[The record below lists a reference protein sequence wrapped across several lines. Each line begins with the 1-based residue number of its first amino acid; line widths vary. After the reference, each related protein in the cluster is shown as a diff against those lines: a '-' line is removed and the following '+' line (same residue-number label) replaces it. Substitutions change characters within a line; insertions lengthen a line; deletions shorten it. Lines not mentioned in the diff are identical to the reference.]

1 MGALSARGSSFP
13 RCVSAR
19 AFARRPGLTLFPLCD
34 GIRGEVKRQ
43 KRETP
48 RLPPR
53 KSQVPTGRTG
63 EDPKS
68 SAPRYREEGR
78 QHARTGGGGRWLG
91 DGELDQDARAE
102 ELSGRGGERIAKGR
116 GVDEDAKDGGTNRA
130 TNRGGG
136 CPACFRS
143 HLRRSTQR
151 LLFIDDISSFQR
163 DLGLHVSDFST
174 LCRSSKPRFFS
185 SLSPNWTFLAPGV
198 QCADASPV
206 ASCASRFSP
215 CASGRRGPERLSRTT
230 PSWRLSSSSSHLS
243 PHTSLEDAASSFS
256 SSFSSSVYRSPSS
269 SRSSSLSAASLQPGS
284 SASLSQVPPGVS
296 VSSELSSPRSW
307 LLSPAFSRSLLS
319 CSLSK
324 FSSRSSRRRSSPV
337 SYPLGL
343 LPSDAPTPG
352 ARADVSSSPSPA
364 SLSSSLSSS
373 LAASR
378 PSFHKRLKD
387 VRKVDRHVQARV
399 VQLGL
404 GAPRNTGEKRQQILH
419 GDRSLSARCPVFL
432 GQLKPRLEKW
442 RTALRE
448 EELPPPTLPE
458 IAFAGRSNVGKS
470 SLLNELAGRRLT
482 SLVTSRPGTT
492 QQLHF
497 FKAGSPPVL
506 CLVDL
511 PGYGFAK
518 AAAATRLQWT
528 EFSLYY
534 LKTRKNLR
542 RVFVLV
548 DARHGLKESDKEM
561 LHFLH
566 RWGVSWQI
574 VLTKADLVKPKDLVK
589 TLMLVKEDAKAFR
602 HQAADP
608 IAVSA
613 LRHQAL
619 DVLRREMD
627 ELKIDKEIVKHGIRV
642 RIHSKLEERRLRR
655 QLKAAKKK
663 AAKGQERREEET
675 ERLLTQPSVWAMTA
689 GKGAHVDSQQT
700 VDGTEPDSS
709 SIVERAR
716 RRWNLDESSS
726 QGGATSE
733 NVDSEHLRERGGSE
747 DTGDKEQLSL
757 DAFIECTEV
766 GRGSWHHRHSLE
778 TTEELLLSASSAF
791 SESPPLAANADS
803 REEATHALKD
813 GWNSEGESPQLLG
826 RKRSRRRAS
835 GRLPSSRQEEPFL
848 SPSPAFF
855 AAADAAAEL
864 ALGLSPSGSKED
876 GTRRGESASRESLD
890 SGGKAE
896 PREGVSRNAP
906 MSPLSSLSA
915 VSPPSSV
922 LASSPPVVDV
932 HAGVSSL
939 VRGEDY
945 DGQRPP
951 PSSVAVNFDLSGC
964 PEVSRQSVS
973 DASEEREEVE
983 SKGGGEGTQTM
994 RTSSYETEG
1003 RFPLQLSRHAPKS
1016 EDKGQPD
1023 QSEFPFLTDASS
1035 SELDSLLSSESLD
1048 DDEDPSCVLH
1058 RSMQGFRASA
1068 SSSQR
1073 ESLLSRAAS
1082 VRLRRA
1088 VEETKEICQSH
1099 WRAERMGK
1107 TSVAFELTEKA
1118 SSAAEEDEND
1128 DESPSSSFPSL
1139 AAARQAASARK
1150 RQTTSG
1156 VSPRL
1161 SGVALG
1167 QKGDVLLLEDAG
1179 SHTGGGASAAGRR
1192 GRHQRRNLAGEESGG
1207 FGLADPLEQAPEPG
1221 RYTGDYER
1229 DMRQSWD
1236 RRKRMELDDLG
1247 NIPARPLRLDS
1258 RSSEELQR
1266 PAERPRPFWRRRKE
1280 ADAAALSAEAGFI
1293 GLDPKAL
1300 QRPVR
1305 GIQKRK
1311 LLRRLSRMRLHH
1323 LRLQPESVSK
1333 RLVASVGKEAKAD
1346 FTAPGIIAKEEHKK
1360 GGKNYTWEEAMRKWK
1375 RWARKHKADA
1385 AVYGRP
1391 NKRQLLEEQMQM
1403 VERKLFRQ
1411 RVAMTKKERN
1421 EAPGAGLVREFKRR
1435 KREARELARG
1445 LEASQNGS
1453 SHGSVAVKTKKQS
1466 PRSRRLQRKNEKKLA
1481 ELEAFREW
1489 KIQQDNRRRGR

>member
-1 MGALSARGSSFP
+1 MGVLSARGSSFP
-13 RCVSAR
+13 RCVSSR
-19 AFARRPGLTLFPLCD
+19 AFAGRTGLTLSPLCD
-34 GIRGEVKRQ
+34 GFRGENAQ
-43 KRETP
+43 RERRELP
-48 RLPPR
+48 RLQPR
-53 KSQVPTGRTG
+53 MTQVPSGSTAQ
-63 EDPKS
+63 DPES

-78 QHARTGGGGRWLG
+78 QHARTSGRRRRMG
-91 DGELDQDARAE
+91 DGELHQEARAE
-102 ELSGRGGERIAKGR
+102 ELSERCEERIEKGK
-116 GVDEDAKDGGTNRA
+116 GVDEEEKDGGSNRA
-130 TNRGGG
+130 THRGGG
-136 CPACFRS
+136 CPACLRS
-143 HLRRSTQR
+143 HLRLPTQR
-151 LLFIDDISSFQR
+151 LLFIEDTSFFQR
-163 DLGLHVSDFST
+163 DLSLHVPTMCAGFSHLSDFSS
-174 LCRSSKPRFFS
+174 LCRSSKLRFFS
-185 SLSPNWTFLAPGV
+185 SLSPNWLFPAPGIH
-198 QCADASPV
+198 CADASPA
-206 ASCASRFSP
+206 ASVGGRFSP
-215 CASGRRGPERLSRTT
+215 CVSDRRGGERLSRKT
-230 PSWRLSSSSSHLS
+230 PSWRRSSSTCHPS
-243 PHTSLEDAASSFS
+243 PHTALEDAASSFAF
-256 SSFSSSVYRSPSS
+256 SFSSSLYHSPSS
-269 SRSSSLSAASLQPGS
+269 TRSSSLSAVSLQPGS
-284 SASLSQVPPGVS
+284 SASLSQGPPGVG
-296 VSSELSSPRSW
+296 VSSELSSPLRC
-307 LLSPAFSRSLLS
+307 LLSPAFSRAFLS

-324 FSSRSSRRRSSPV
+324 FSSRSSRRKSSPV
-337 SYPLGL
+337 SYPSGL
-343 LPSDAPTPG
+343 LPSDEPTPDA
-352 ARADVSSSPSPA
+352 ARAGVSSSPSPG
-364 SLSSSLSSS
+364 SLSSS

-378 PSFHKRLKD
+378 PSFQKRMKG
-387 VRKVDRHVQARV
+387 VHKVDRRVQTRV

-627 ELKIDKEIVKHGIRV
+627 GLKIDKEIVKHGIRV

-663 AAKGQERREEET
+663 VAKGQEGRQEET
-675 ERLLTQPSVWAMTA
+675 ERLLTQPSAWATAA
-689 GKGAHVDSQQT
+689 GKGAHFDSQQA

-726 QGGATSE
+726 QREATSG
-733 NVDSEHLRERGGSE
+733 NVDPEHLRERVGSE

-778 TTEELLLSASSAF
+778 ATEELLLSASNAF
-791 SESPPLAANADS
+791 SESLPLAANADS

-813 GWNSEGESPQLLG
+813 GWNSEGKSLRLLG

-835 GRLPSSRQEEPFL
+835 GLLPSSRQEEPFL

-864 ALGLSPSGSKED
+864 ALGVSPSGSKED
-876 GTRRGESASRESLD
+876 GTRLGESASRESLD
-890 SGGKAE
+890 SRGKAE
-896 PREGVSRNAP
+896 PREAVSRNAP
-906 MSPLSSLSA
+906 VAPLSSPSLSSA
-915 VSPPSSV
+915 SSV
-922 LASSPPVVDV
+922 LASSPPGADV
-932 HAGVSSL
+932 EAGGSSL
-939 VRGEDY
+939 VRGEEY
-945 DGQRPP
+945 DGHRHP

-964 PEVSRQSVS
+964 PEGSRQSVS
-973 DASEEREEVE
+973 HASEEREEGE
-983 SKGGGEGTQTM
+983 SKMGGEGTQTM
-994 RTSSYETEG
+994 TTWSYETEG
-1003 RFPLQLSRHAPKS
+1003 
-1016 EDKGQPD
+1016 KGQPD
-1023 QSEFPFLTDASS
+1023 QSEFPFLTAASS
-1035 SELDSLLSSESLD
+1035 SELDSLLFSGSLD
-1048 DDEDPSCVLH
+1048 DDEDPSCLLQ
-1058 RSMQGFRASA
+1058 RSMQRFPSSA
-1068 SSSQR
+1068 SSSR
-1073 ESLLSRAAS
+1073 TASLLSRAAS

-1107 TSVAFELTEKA
+1107 TSVAFELTEKV
-1118 SSAAEEDEND
+1118 SAAEEDADD
-1128 DESPSSSFPSL
+1128 DESPSSPFPSL
-1139 AAARQAASARK
+1139 AAARHAASARK
-1150 RQTTSG
+1150 RQTSSG

-1179 SHTGGGASAAGRR
+1179 PHTGGGASAAGRR
-1192 GRHQRRNLAGEESGG
+1192 GGHQRRNLAGEESGI

-1247 NIPARPLRLDS
+1247 DVPARPLRLDS

-1266 PAERPRPFWRRRKE
+1266 QAERTRPFWRRRKE
-1280 ADAAALSAEAGFI
+1280 ADALALSAEAGFI

-1305 GIQKRK
+1305 GIQKRR

-1323 LRLQPESVSK
+1323 LQLQPESVSK

-1346 FTAPGIIAKEEHKK
+1346 FAAPGIIAKEEHKK

-1411 RVAMTKKERN
+1411 RLAITKKERN

-1453 SHGSVAVKTKKQS
+1453 SSGSVAMKTKKQS
-1466 PRSRRLQRKNEKKLA
+1466 PRSRRLQKKNEKKLA